1 MTLFIDLRASGKGGI
16 VADAAQAWDDG
27 TVQVSAADF
36 AQRVAGKDLL
46 LATHGFNVDRQSG
59 IESLSLW
66 SQRSPLPPDGLFVGI
81 LWPGDSRFL
90 PFVDYV
96 YEGSEAISSG
106 KLLAAYLNKNAT
118 LAQSLSFFSHSLG
131 ARAVLETIRGLN
143 TKSRRAILMAGAIED
158 TCLAKEYADAAA
170 KIEKICVVASVKDD
184 VLKWAFPPGNL
195 VGEIVMHGHPYDRTA
210 LGRSGPF
217 RPLPADL
224 NVITEQLPESWDYGH
239 LDYLAQKPI
248 GAAFAVAPWPYDANA
263 SVPVD
268 VMKAENAGWKPAWSA
283 ASTTALFKAN

>member
-27 TVQVSAADF
+27 TTLVSADAF
-36 AQRVAGKDLL
+36 AQRILGKDVL
-46 LATHGFNVDRQSG
+46 LATHGFNVDRQAG
-59 IESLSLW
+59 IDSLSMW
-66 SQRSPLPPDGLFVGI
+66 NRRCNLPPNGIFVGV

-106 KLLAAYLNKNAT
+106 KLLAAYLNQNSA

-131 ARAVLETIRGLN
+131 ARTVLQTIRGLT
-143 TKSRRAILMAGAIED
+143 TKPRCAILMAAAIENN
-158 TCLAKEYADAAA
+158 CLAEEYADAAA
-170 KIEKICVVASVKDD
+170 KVNKICVVASVADD

-210 LGRSGPF
+210 LGRFGPL
-217 RPLPADL
+217 RPLPPNL
-224 NVITEQLPESWDYGH
+224 NVVAQQIPESWNYGH
-239 LDYLAQKPI
+239 LDYLAE
-248 GAAFAVAPWPYDANA
+248 AALGPPFAVPLPSPNSNDPI
-263 SVPVD
+263 PVD
-268 VMKAENAGWKPAWSA
+268 VNNPINSGWKPAWSA
-283 ASTTALFKAN
+283 AGAVTQFQ

>member
-1 MTLFIDLRASGKGGI
+1 MTLFIDLRASSKGGI

-27 TVQVSAADF
+27 TKLVSEADF
-36 AQRVAGKDLL
+36 AKRVLAKDLL

-59 IESLSLW
+59 IDSLSLW
-66 SQRSPLPPDGLFVGI
+66 SQRTSLSSNGLFIGI

-106 KLLAAYLNKNAT
+106 KLLAAYLNKNIV

-131 ARAVLETIRGLN
+131 ARTVLETIRGLN
-143 TKSRRAILMAGAIED
+143 IKPRRAILMAGAIED
-158 TCLAKEYADAAA
+158 TCLTKEYADAAA
-170 KIEKICVVASVKDD
+170 KIAKICVVASVKDD

-195 VGEIVMHGHPYDRTA
+195 VGEIVMHGHPYDRSA

-217 RPLPADL
+217 RPLPPNL
-224 NVITEQLPESWDYGH
+224 NVVTEQLPEGWGYGH
-239 LDYLAQKPI
+239 LDYLAQKPL
-248 GAAFAVAPWPYDANA
+248 GAAFTAPPWPYDASA
-263 SVPVD
+263 GIPID
-268 VMKAENAGWKPAWSA
+268 VTKAENAGWKPAWSA
-283 ASTTALFKAN
+283 ASTTAFFGES